1 MVEKEQNLV
10 QLNDQLRINALEKEI
25 VRLRTLTH
33 KQSAK
38 YNRLKKVSFFQVLFF
53 IFLFIMLS
61 MYGFLQWPESHK
73 KITTNNAVKVLPTAE
88 YVLLDTTNIILAYE
102 DSLTEKLPI
111 EISLNPVV
119 YSVQIGAYS
128 GIDMA
133 PFELNLVSLQQY
145 TVDDINQF
153 TAGIFNDYGDA
164 TQFRALLVKMG
175 FTDAFVIATYQ
186 GKRISINEALA
197 LQNDKSLPENPSPQ
211 TSVPNN
217 YNEGVLF
224 P

>member
-1 MVEKEQNLV
+1 MEEKDQNLAHI
-10 QLNDQLRINALEKEI
+10 NDQFRINALEKEI

-38 YNRLKKVSFFQVLFF
+38 YNRLKKASFFQILFF
-53 IFLFIMLS
+53 ISLFIMLS
-61 MYGFLQWPESHK
+61 MYGFLQWPTSHEAATANSG
-73 KITTNNAVKVLPTAE
+73 KIVPITELMLP
-88 YVLLDTTNIILAYE
+88 LDTATVFPTYE

-164 TQFRALLVKMG
+164 SRFKTLLVKMG
-175 FTDAFVIATYQ
+175 FADAFVIATYR

-197 LQNDKSLPENPSPQ
+197 LQNDTSLPDNPSHQP
-211 TSVPNN
+211 SVNN